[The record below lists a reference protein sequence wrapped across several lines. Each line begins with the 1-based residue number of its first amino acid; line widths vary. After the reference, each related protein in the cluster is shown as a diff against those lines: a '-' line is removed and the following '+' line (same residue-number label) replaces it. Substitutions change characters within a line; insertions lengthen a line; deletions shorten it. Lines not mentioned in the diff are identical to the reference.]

1 VRSLAS
7 LSRAIFL
14 AYRRDRTAIFFTVG
28 FPLMFLVLFGGIFKG
43 ASTSKVD
50 VIEVGPV
57 PVLDQLTGDAKT
69 QVDKVLKI
77 TKGSDL
83 AAAQEKVR
91 KGDADA
97 AVTQQGSQVHVF
109 YSAADQV
116 KAGTV
121 QGVLQSLVQATGGP
135 PRVSLSAQQVEDKS
149 LKVIQYYT
157 PGLLGWALATGGMAG
172 AAITFVSWRKTQLL
186 RRLRLAPIGTGTV
199 LGARL
204 IVSIGIGLAQMA
216 IFVAVALIPYFG
228 LQLSGYW
235 WMAIP
240 LVIAGTFAFLSI
252 GLVVGTLAK
261 TEDAAQGIVQLIVL
275 PMAFLSGSFF
285 PLDGAPPWLQAI
297 SKIMPLRYLVD
308 AMRDVMVRGK
318 GPISVLPTLGG
329 LLLAGVLLSIVASR
343 LFRWDDV

>member
-1 VRSLAS
+1 MTSLAS

-14 AYRRDRTAIFFTVG
+14 AYRRDRAAIFFTVG

-50 VIEVGPV
+50 VVEVGPV
-57 PVLDQLTGDAKT
+57 PIIDNLPADAQA

-91 KGDADA
+91 KGDAEA
-97 AVTQQGSQVHVF
+97 AVTQQGSQVSVF

-121 QGVLQSLVQATGGP
+121 QGVLQSLVQATAGP
-135 PRVSLSAQQVEDKS
+135 PKVSLTAQQVEDKS

-157 PGLLGWALATGGMAG
+157 PGLLGWALATGGTAG
-172 AAITFVSWRKTQLL
+172 AAITFVNWRKTQLL
-186 RRLRLAPIGTGTV
+186 RRLRLAPVSTGTV

-204 IVSIGIGLAQMA
+204 IVSIGIGLAQMT
-216 IFVAVALIPYFG
+216 IFVSVALIPYFG

-235 WMAIP
+235 WMAVP
-240 LVIAGTFAFLSI
+240 LVISGVFAFLSI
-252 GLVVGTLAK
+252 GLVIGAIAK

-285 PLDGAPPWLQAI
+285 PLDAAPAWLRVVSQL
-297 SKIMPLRYLVD
+297 MPLRYLVD

-318 GPISVLPTLGG
+318 GPVSVLPTIGG
-329 LLLAGVLLSIVASR
+329 LVLAGIVLSALASR
-343 LFRWDDV
+343 LFRWDEV